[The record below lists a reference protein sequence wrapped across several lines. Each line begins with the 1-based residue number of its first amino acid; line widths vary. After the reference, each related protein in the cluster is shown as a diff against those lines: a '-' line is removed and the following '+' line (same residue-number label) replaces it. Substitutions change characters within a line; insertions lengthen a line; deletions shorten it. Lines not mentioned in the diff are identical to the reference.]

1 MSLVLERRVSP
12 GLVFA
17 GIALLGVF
25 WGFVVALAGLN
36 ALYLCAALVG
46 CAFILLDFRIGVV
59 LLILLM
65 PISSSRFFPHAMLG
79 ITGATRLG
87 DLYELQRDQLADGR
101 RDATPVNAVMLEVVV
116 GNRQITVVSTAVVCE
131 LDLDTVED
139 IAGGRA

>member
-1 MSLVLERRVSP
+1 
-12 GLVFA
+12 
-17 GIALLGVF
+17 
-25 WGFVVALAGLN
+25 
-36 ALYLCAALVG
+36 
-46 CAFILLDFRIGVV
+46 
-59 LLILLM
+59 
-65 PISSSRFFPHAMLG
+65 MLG